1 MFGSSILEVA
11 IGVIFIYLLLS
22 LICSAINEFI
32 ASIVNK
38 RGENLFEGIKSL
50 LAREPGLEVSAV
62 SYGNRKDLLSSLEAG
77 PDTILLNESTR
88 TESMRTSEILRE
100 LEPEEN
106 LRVIVVRL
114 EDNMLEVY
122 DKQCLKLTNNADLIA
137 LLQSR

>member
-1 MFGSSILEVA
+1 MNHVVLIESGSVLD
-11 IGVIFIYLLLS
+11 
-22 LICSAINEFI
+22 
-32 ASIVNK
+32 
-38 RGENLFEGIKSL
+38 EGIKSL
-50 LAREPGLEVSAV
+50 LAREPGLEVSAI
-62 SYGNRKDLLSSLEAG
+62 SYSNRNVLLSSLEAA

-114 EDNMLEVY
+114 EDNVLEVY
-122 DKQCLKLTNNADLIA
+122 DKQCLKLTNNNDLIA